1 MEKKIT
7 KKELFG
13 MLLAIEEVSQSQI
26 LVDFINHELEL
37 LQKKSEK
44 SSTSKQKKENEII
57 QNQLLADLALL
68 SEPVTVDEFRKES
81 AYVIENGFSN
91 QKVSAMF
98 KALIEKGLVEKTV
111 VKGKSY
117 FSVK

>member
-13 MLLAIEEVSQSQI
+13 MLLAIEEVSQSQV

-37 LQKKSEK
+37 LQKKTEK
-44 SSTSKQKKENEII
+44 SATSKQKKENEAI
-57 QNQLLADLALL
+57 QTQILVELGTFD
-68 SEPVTVDEFRKES
+68 EPITVDELRKAS
-81 AYVIENGFSN
+81 GYITENGFSN
-91 QKVSAMF
+91 QKVTSMLTQLV
-98 KALIEKGLVEKTV
+98 KNDLVERTV
-111 VKGKSY
+111 VKGKAY

>member
-37 LQKKSEK
+37 LQSNNWGHYTNGQIYLKK
-44 SSTSKQKKENEII
+44 
-57 QNQLLADLALL
+57 
-68 SEPVTVDEFRKES
+68 RRRR
-81 AYVIENGFSN
+81 
-91 QKVSAMF
+91 
-98 KALIEKGLVEKTV
+98 
-111 VKGKSY
+111 
-117 FSVK
+117 

>member
-98 KALIEKGLVEKTV
+98 SALIKKGLIEKTV